1 LRKARLKPR
10 TNYPHHNSRISRNVV
25 KHLPRF
31 YHCLYSTR
39 PRNYHC
45 LQSVATSSTF
55 SIIHR
60 LYTTINSP
68 KSPPLSASDITL
80 SFGTH
85 TTPRPRFLPMEFQ
98 PHTISPAS
106 SFSQL
111 STDQSSPEA
120 NLSAGETK
128 PYIYQSNMMQTV
140 PGNFYGGMAN
150 GV

>member
-1 LRKARLKPR
+1 MRKARLKPR
-10 TNYPHHNSRISRNVV
+10 TNYPHHKSRISRNVV

-85 TTPRPRFLPMEFQ
+85 TTPRPRFHFRWNSNHTPSRQRHHSRSCLPTSHRPRQICQVERQ
-98 PHTISPAS
+98 SRT
-106 SFSQL
+106 
-111 STDQSSPEA
+111 STKA
-120 NLSAGETK
+120 
-128 PYIYQSNMMQTV
+128 I
-140 PGNFYGGMAN
+140 
-150 GV
+150 